1 MASRW
6 LCSQIER
13 YAPRSLLE
21 RPACEWREVQLKG
34 WLWVCHMKSLP
45 LKSNNFDSEVAEEM
59 DRWTINTSISILR
72 HTYCDIYPWIV
83 PLAVLS
89 LHMYVPLS
97 SSCTELSSSRH
108 FFPSKCILQLS
119 NAGWI
124 SFPSASQSTS
134 VSFGPM
140 TWHSNKTVSPA
151 LAVMSLTGRM
161 TARLGSTGG
170 AGCTWRTFFEEC
182 C

>member
-6 LCSQIER
+6 LCSRIER
-13 YAPRSLLE
+13 FAPRSLLE
-21 RPACEWREVQLKG
+21 RPACVWREVRLTG
-34 WLWVCHMKSLP
+34 RLWVFHMKSLP
-45 LKSNNFDSEVAEEM
+45 LRSNNFNSEAAEG
-59 DRWTINTSISILR
+59 DRTQNTLILFFQ
-72 HTYCDIYPWIV
+72 HTYCVIYPWII

-89 LHMYVPLS
+89 LHVYVPLS

-108 FFPSKCILQLS
+108 FLPSKCILQLS

-124 SFPSASQSTS
+124 SLPSASQSTS

-151 LAVMSLTGRM
+151 LAVMSLTGRT
-161 TARLGSTGG
+161 TARTGSTGG
-170 AGCTWRTFFEEC
+170 AGDKWRKEWC
-182 C
+182 